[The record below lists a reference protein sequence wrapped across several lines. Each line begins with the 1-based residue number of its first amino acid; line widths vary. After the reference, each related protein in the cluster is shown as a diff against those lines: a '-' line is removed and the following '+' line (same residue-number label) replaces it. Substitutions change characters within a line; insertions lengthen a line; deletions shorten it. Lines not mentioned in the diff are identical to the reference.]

1 MRGFDMRRSWFSS
14 VTAVALAAGMGFVG
28 SVSAQSA
35 WNVYNG
41 TTAGGTGWTG
51 NSGCSITGTTYG
63 NTAACSG
70 AVKTGGTAAGT
81 SLTVSAWST
90 SKGSGVDLQTIS
102 GSSYANAYITDNVNS
117 GFGAN
122 NRTETAANTSSP
134 NHSVDNT
141 PGGYDFLLL
150 DFGSASVV
158 LDTVGIGWGN
168 GTGSKA
174 DLTIMRW
181 TGAGS
186 PVCVSTAQS
195 PCSTAT
201 LGSKNTVADSGWTFV
216 SNLQDVT
223 GDGSTPFG
231 GNARSTG
238 ATGATQSSSWWL
250 VSAFSSTLS
259 GTTDCKTAAGATV
272 TCDPNDDGFKLN
284 WLTTKNYTCAT
295 TGNAPSQNGTCAG
308 QTTNV
313 PEPTSVALVGLALA
327 GIWGSRRRR
336 SQIS

>member
-1 MRGFDMRRSWFSS
+1 MRRSWFSS

-35 WNVYNG
+35 WNVYSG
-41 TTAGGTGWTG
+41 SSAGGSGWTG
-51 NSGCSITGTTYG
+51 NSGCSITGSNYG

-70 AVKTGGTAAGT
+70 AVKTNGTAAGS

-90 SKGSGVDLQTIS
+90 SKGSATDLQTIS
-102 GSSYANAYITDNVNS
+102 GSSYANAYITDNGTS

-122 NRTETAANTSSP
+122 NRTETVGNTGSP

-158 LDTVGIGWGN
+158 LDTIGIGWGYAA
-168 GTGSKA
+168 GSKA

-181 TGAGS
+181 TGTGS
-186 PVCVSTAQS
+186 PICTPTAQN
-195 PCSTAT
+195 PCSTVAT
-201 LGSKNTVADSGWTFV
+201 GSAKTLADSGWTFV

-223 GDGSTPFG
+223 ADGSTPFG

-238 ATGATQSSSWWL
+238 ATGATQSSSWWM

-259 GTTDCKTAAGATV
+259 GTASCTTALGGSATC
-272 TCDPNDDGFKLN
+272 TSNDDGFKLN
-284 WLTTKNYTCAT
+284 WLTTKTYTCAS
-295 TGNAPSQNGTCAG
+295 GSAPGQNGSCPG
-308 QTTNV
+308 QTGNV

-327 GIWGSRRRR
+327 GILGSRRRR
-336 SQIS
+336 SLMPA